1 MCPSE
6 SPWTI
11 VCQAPLSMG
20 LSRQEYWSGLPFPS
34 TGDFP
39 DPRINLG
46 LLHYRQTLYQLSY
59 KGSPALCLLC
69 ELFSNDFFKDFT
81 HLNESTSIMPDSCD
95 RVDRSPPGS
104 SVRGMFQARILEWV
118 AISFSRKS
126 SQSRDQIRVSCIAG
140 RFFTNCTNYQE
151 LI

>member
-1 MCPSE
+1 MFFLALCLVVGLVAKLCVTLVT
-6 SPWTI
+6 PWT
-11 VCQAPLSMG
+11 VACQAPLSMG

-46 LLHYRQTLYQLSY
+46 LLHYRQILYQLSY

-81 HLNESTSIMPDSCD
+81 HLNESTSIMPDS
-95 RVDRSPPGS
+95 S
-104 SVRGMFQARILEWV
+104 FLLTL
-118 AISFSRKS
+118 ISCVNLYYVNFSINTRK
-126 SQSRDQIRVSCIAG
+126 IIMHG
-140 RFFTNCTNYQE
+140 
-151 LI
+151 